1 MAAVRAAPV
10 IRVGQEAQ
18 AIPERVAQAEQA
30 EPVVAWLTAA
40 PEARAEQVVQAVQA
54 ALMVEPAETVA
65 ALR

>member
-1 MAAVRAAPV
+1 M
-10 IRVGQEAQ
+10 RVGQEAQ

-54 ALMVEPAETVA
+54 VQAALMVEPAETVA